1 MGRLVKFVVG
11 LALAAVLLALASRQ
25 GAECAGPPPSEPE
38 AASEPLAIIVNRSNN
53 IDDLSMAELR
63 RIFLGDRSHWPTGRR
78 ITVVMREPG
87 EPERKCMLH
96 DLYQMSEGD
105 LKNHFLH
112 GLFTGDILVS
122 PKILATAAGVR
133 KFVFNVPG
141 AIGYVRLSDV
151 DGTVKVLRVNELL
164 PDDRGYKLRV
174 EATGIKQ
181 DARAKEN

>member
-1 MGRLVKFVVG
+1 MQKGVKFVAVLG
-11 LALAAVLLALASRQ
+11 LAAVLLALLAREAAQ
-25 GAECAGPPPSEPE
+25 CAAPAATGAEAAG
-38 AASEPLAIIVNRSNN
+38 EPLAIIVNRSNN
-53 IDDLSMAELR
+53 VDVLSTVELR
-63 RIFLGDRSHWPTGRR
+63 RIFLGQRSHWPNGRR
-78 ITVVMREPG
+78 ITLVMREPG

-96 DLYQMSEGD
+96 DLYQMSESD

-122 PKILATAAGVR
+122 PKILATAVGVR

-151 DGTVKVLRVNELL
+151 DNTVKVVRVDELL
-164 PDDRGYKLRV
+164 PDDKGYRLKV
-174 EATGIKQ
+174 EIAGAKQ

>member
-1 MGRLVKFVVG
+1 MTRFLKFVAG
-11 LALAAVLLALASRQ
+11 LGLAAVLLALVSR
-25 GAECAGPPPSEPE
+25 E
-38 AASEPLAIIVNRSNN
+38 AARCATPTSANPDAITEPLAIIVNRSNT
-53 IDDLSMAELR
+53 ISDLSTAELR
-63 RIFLGDRSHWPTGRR
+63 HIFLGDRSHWPSGRR
-78 ITVVMREPG
+78 ITLVMREPG

-96 DLYQMSEGD
+96 DLYQMSESD

-122 PKILATAAGVR
+122 PKILATAVGVR

-151 DGTVKVLRVNELL
+151 DGSVKVLRVDELL
-164 PDDRGYKLRV
+164 PDDRGYRLKL
-174 EATGIKQ
+174 EISGAKQ